1 MSCKQALVE
10 WSEAGAR
17 VGCKDA
23 AAPGRVGPVWGC
35 VCAHQPLLCVCATD
49 GRLEVV
55 ACTVEEAGVR
65 HERPRGVQTRVVGP
79 IGASLGPSGGA
90 ACAVLVLVTCLFIPH
105 ERVETILCTLV
116 AAQLRDW
123 REPAAGPAAAG
134 AAVIGRM
141 GIVLEKC
148 RL

>member
-1 MSCKQALVE
+1 MSVLVA
-10 WSEAGAR
+10 SKRVSSGRSAR
-17 VGCKDA
+17 LS
-23 AAPGRVGPVWGC
+23 GR
-35 VCAHQPLLCVCATD
+35 
-49 GRLEVV
+49 
-55 ACTVEEAGVR
+55 
-65 HERPRGVQTRVVGP
+65 
-79 IGASLGPSGGA
+79 GGA